1 VKVLCVCLYKHFGFS
16 QLIFMAFSPKTA
28 INMLDSRG
36 EPKLLMVLS
45 LKGKSEND
53 AVLAVLRQ
61 RP

>member
-1 VKVLCVCLYKHFGFS
+1 
-16 QLIFMAFSPKTA
+16 
-28 INMLDSRG
+28 MLDSRG